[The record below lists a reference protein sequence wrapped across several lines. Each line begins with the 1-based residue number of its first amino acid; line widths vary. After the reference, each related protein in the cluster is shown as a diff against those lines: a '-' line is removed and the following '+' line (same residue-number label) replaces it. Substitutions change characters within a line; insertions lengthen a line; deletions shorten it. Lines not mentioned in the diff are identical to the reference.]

1 MVVAAQNAAERF
13 FTETGRSVAVFDA
26 RWIKPLPEKQ
36 LLDLVARFDRILFA
50 EENALAGGFS
60 SAVLEL
66 LVDNGTLRGQRI
78 KRIGL
83 PDAFV
88 EHGTQAQLRHRL
100 GLDDEGVYLTLKA
113 LMEEK

>member
-1 MVVAAQNAAERF
+1 M
-13 FTETGRSVAVFDA
+13 
-26 RWIKPLPEKQ
+26 
-36 LLDLVARFDRILFA
+36 
-50 EENALAGGFS
+50 
-60 SAVLEL
+60 LEL
-66 LVDNGTLRGQRI
+66 LVDNGALRGQRI

>member
-1 MVVAAQNAAERF
+1 MA
-13 FTETGRSVAVFDA
+13 S
-26 RWIKPLPEKQ
+26 
-36 LLDLVARFDRILFA
+36 RFDRILFA

-66 LVDNGTLRGQRI
+66 LVDNGALHGQRI

-100 GLDDEGVYLTLKA
+100 GLDDEGIYLTLKA
-113 LMEEK
+113 LLEEQ

>member
-1 MVVAAQNAAERF
+1 M
-13 FTETGRSVAVFDA
+13 
-26 RWIKPLPEKQ
+26 
-36 LLDLVARFDRILFA
+36 
-50 EENALAGGFS
+50 
-60 SAVLEL
+60 LEL

-100 GLDDEGVYLTLKA
+100 GRDDEGVYLTLKA